1 MQFYQCALA
10 LMAWPAISY
19 GNELFDK
26 TDVVTSV
33 SGHLR
38 IFTDTFYPVI
48 SDYLINSFY
57 RFSTGL
63 FSISTT
69 TKTSKNKFE
78 NKHDDENTKVWGSW
92 EEEMEEALR
101 NLDIELEKVAQK
113 RILEESQTKME
124 EDYSGD
130 DASGYEYENGRILD
144 DEEDD
149 EEDDDED
156 EKVRY
161 KR

>member
-1 MQFYQCALA
+1 M
-10 LMAWPAISY
+10 
-19 GNELFDK
+19 
-26 TDVVTSV
+26 
-33 SGHLR
+33 
-38 IFTDTFYPVI
+38 
-48 SDYLINSFY
+48 
-57 RFSTGL
+57 
-63 FSISTT
+63 
-69 TKTSKNKFE
+69 NKFE
-78 NKHDDENTKVWGSW
+78 NKHHDENTKVWGSW

-130 DASGYEYENGRILD
+130 DVSGYEYENGRILD

-149 EEDDDED
+149 DKDVE
-156 EKVRY
+156 VRY